1 MIRYRFH
8 DHETFKSLLARARGL
23 LFLCENE
30 TQGIAYQEA
39 MASNV
44 PVLAWDRGYWADP
57 QWKPYME
64 TAPWASSV
72 PFFSEACGERF
83 TGMDDFGAK
92 LDRFIERR
100 ELYRP
105 RAYVTHNLNIAHSG
119 ELYAK
124 AYFEAAAG

>member
-1 MIRYRFH
+1 
-8 DHETFKSLLARARGL
+8 
-23 LFLCENE
+23 
-30 TQGIAYQEA
+30 
-39 MASNV
+39 
-44 PVLAWDRGYWADP
+44 
-57 QWKPYME
+57 
-64 TAPWASSV
+64 
-72 PFFSEACGERF
+72 
-83 TGMDDFGAK
+83 MDDFGAK